1 MVTQTSTAFALG
13 SRPIG
18 VPNVSATLTTEWDTP
33 LAGLTLIGTAAYS
46 GDSYVNVPNTQSIPA
61 WTRFDLGASY
71 RTSLDK
77 TPLVLRATVQNVFNN
92 NYWSGVTSF
101 GGLLE
106 GAPRTVLLSV
116 AADF

>member
-1 MVTQTSTAFALG
+1 M
-13 SRPIG
+13 
-18 VPNVSATLTTEWDTP
+18 
-33 LAGLTLIGTAAYS
+33 
-46 GDSYVNVPNTQSIPA
+46 PNTQSIPA
-61 WTRFDLGASY
+61 WTRFDVGASY
-71 RTSLDK
+71 RTTLDK
-77 TPLVLRATVQNVFNN
+77 TPLIFRATVQNIFNN